1 MLLAA
6 VVAMVLAAAV
16 PAFAQNTG
24 QGNNAGVACVQTA
37 VQGDVGQVAGSQ
49 YGDASN
55 INVQTISQEC
65 NVTVA
70 QVNSIVNNVVKGDDG
85 KKIIVDDGKKIV
97 VDHGKKFVVDH
108 GKKVVL
114 HKASASATASAS
126 ASASVAPKVQYKVVE
141 KQAAPVVQYQYKASA
156 TASASAPA
164 AVEYEYSAS
173 ASSASA
179 SAAELPETGGSSLI
193 ALGAGV
199 LLVAGGLLA
208 RRIVR

>member
-6 VVAMVLAAAV
+6 VVAMVMAAAV

-24 QGNNAGVACVQTA
+24 QANEAEVACVQTA
-37 VQGDVGQVAGSQ
+37 LQGDVTQAAASQ

-55 INVQTISQEC
+55 INIQTIAQEC
-65 NVTVA
+65 NIAVS
-70 QVNSIVNNVVKGDDG
+70 QVNSVVNDVTKVDDDG
-85 KKIIVDDGKKIV
+85 KKFFFDDHGKKIV
-97 VDHGKKFVVDH
+97 VDHGKKIVVDH
-108 GKKVVL
+108 GKKVVV

-126 ASASVAPKVQYKVVE
+126 VAPKVQYEVE
-141 KQAAPVVQYQYKASA
+141 KHAAPVVQYEVEKHA
-156 TASASAPA
+156 APA
-164 AVEYEYSAS
+164 AVEYEYSATAS
-173 ASSASA
+173 ASSAP
-179 SAAELPETGGSSLI
+179 AAELPETGGSSLI